1 MSRFPVRSI
10 AVLSLVLL
18 SGCASAPPA
27 RQVWVGP
34 RVDLKPYEII
44 GMVEFTS
51 ASKGKL
57 AGLTTRRFAE
67 AARRDQNMIRMVDVG
82 TKPAAL
88 ASVGLAQ
95 WNAGSC
101 RAVGRKHNARTLF
114 VGTLTMSNVRPSV
127 QLSALFKSGQ
137 VTAQVDATLEVEMI
151 EAETGASIW
160 SRSASATRTLGQVSV
175 FGGKD
180 FVFDADDPERAY
192 GDLVDFLV
200 SRVAADLQGS
210 WQTQ

>member
-1 MSRFPVRSI
+1 MSRIPVRSI
-10 AVLSLVLL
+10 VVLSLVLL
-18 SGCASAPPA
+18 SGCASSPPV
-27 RQVWVGP
+27 RRVWVGP
-34 RVDLKPYEII
+34 RVNLKPYEMI

-51 ASKGKL
+51 TSKGKL
-57 AGLTTRRFAE
+57 SALTTRRFAE
-67 AARRDQNMIRMVDVG
+67 AARRDQEMLRMIDVG
-82 TKPAAL
+82 TKQAAL
-88 ASVGLAQ
+88 ASVGLDR
-95 WNAGSC
+95 WGPESC
-101 RAVGRKHNARTLF
+101 RAVGRKHGVRTMF
-114 VGTLTMSNVRPSV
+114 VGTLTLSGIRPSV

-192 GDLVDFLV
+192 GELVDFLV
-200 SRVAADLQGS
+200 NRVAGDLQGS

>member
-1 MSRFPVRSI
+1 MSRIPVRSI
-10 AVLSLVLL
+10 AVLSLILL
-18 SGCASAPPA
+18 SGCASNPPA
-27 RQVWVGP
+27 RRVWVGP
-34 RVDLKPYEII
+34 HVDLKPYEII

-67 AARRDQNMIRMVDVG
+67 AARRDQEMLRMVDIG
-82 TKPAAL
+82 PKPAAL
-88 ASVGLAQ
+88 ASVGMGN
-95 WNAGSC
+95 WNAEAC
-101 RAVGRKHNARTLF
+101 RAVGRKHGVRTMF
-114 VGTLTMSNVRPSV
+114 QGTLTVSNVRPSV

-151 EAETGASIW
+151 EVETGASIW
-160 SRSASATRTLGQVSV
+160 SRSASATRTMGQVSV
-175 FGGKD
+175 FGGKE
-180 FVFDADDPERAY
+180 FAFDAADPERAY

>member
-1 MSRFPVRSI
+1 MSRIPVRAI
-10 AVLSLVLL
+10 AVLSLILAT
-18 SGCASAPPA
+18 GCASAPPV
-27 RQVWVGP
+27 RRVWVGP

-57 AGLTTRRFAE
+57 AAMTTRRFAE
-67 AARRDQNMIRMVDVG
+67 AARRDQEMVRMIEVG
-82 TKPAAL
+82 TKQAAL
-88 ASVGLAQ
+88 ASVGMDHWDPQ
-95 WNAGSC
+95 SC
-101 RAVGRKHNARTLF
+101 RAVGRKHGVRTMF
-114 VGTLTMSNVRPSV
+114 VGTLTVSGVRPSV
-127 QLSALFKSGQ
+127 QLSALLNSGQ
-137 VTAQVDATLEVEMI
+137 VSAQVDATLEVEMI

-175 FGGKD
+175 FGRKD

-192 GDLVDFLV
+192 GDLVNYLV
-200 SRVAADLQGS
+200 NSVAADLQGS

>member
-1 MSRFPVRSI
+1 MSRIPVRTI

-18 SGCASAPPA
+18 TGCASAPPV
-27 RQVWVGP
+27 RRVWVAP

-51 ASKGKL
+51 TSKGKL

-67 AARRDQNMIRMVDVG
+67 AARRDQEMVRMIDVG
-82 TKPAAL
+82 SKQAAL
-88 ASVGLAQ
+88 ASVDLDRWEPA
-95 WNAGSC
+95 SC
-101 RAVGRKHNARTLF
+101 RAIGRKHGVRTLF
-114 VGTLTMSNVRPSV
+114 VGTLTLSGIRPSV
-127 QLSALFKSGQ
+127 QLSALLHSGQ

-175 FGGKD
+175 FGSKD

-192 GDLVDFLV
+192 GDLVNYLV
-200 SRVAADLQGS
+200 NSVAADLQGS

>member
-1 MSRFPVRSI
+1 MSRIPARSI
-10 AVLSLVLL
+10 AILSLLL
-18 SGCASAPPA
+18 VCGCASAPPV
-27 RQVWVGP
+27 RRVWVGP
-34 RVDLKPYEII
+34 SVDLKAYEII

-57 AGLTTRRFAE
+57 AALTTRRFAE
-67 AARRDQNMIRMVDVG
+67 AARRDQGMVRMVDIG
-82 TKPAAL
+82 PKQAAL
-88 ASVGLAQ
+88 ASVGMNG
-95 WNAGSC
+95 WNPESC
-101 RAVGRKHNARTLF
+101 RAVGRKHGARTMF
-114 VGTLTMSNVRPSV
+114 QGTLTISNVRPSV
-127 QLSALFKSGQ
+127 QISALFRSGQ

-151 EAETGASIW
+151 EVETGASIW

-200 SRVAADLQGS
+200 ARVAADLQGS